1 LPFDVLFGSEVK
13 KISPKEVE
21 EKLRK
26 GDIQI
31 LDVRTEQE
39 YSQGHIPRSINIP
52 LSELENRL
60 NELDR
65 SKEIITVCA
74 SGVRSDKAAR
84 KLMEMRFDI
93 VKNMAGGMM
102 AWQGRIEK

>member
-1 LPFDVLFGSEVK
+1 MPFDVLFGSEVK

>member
-1 LPFDVLFGSEVK
+1 LPFDILFGSEVK

-21 EKLRK
+21 ERLRK

-31 LDVRTEQE
+31 LDVRSEEE
-39 YSQGHIPRSINIP
+39 YKQGHIPNSINIP

-84 KLMEMRFDI
+84 RLMEMRFDI
-93 VKNMAGGMM
+93 VKNMSGGMM
-102 AWQGRIEK
+102 AWEGKVVK

>member
-1 LPFDVLFGSEVK
+1 MPFDILFGSELK

-21 EKLRK
+21 KKVTK

-31 LDVRTEQE
+31 LDVRSEEE
-39 YSQGHIPRSINIP
+39 YKQGHIPNSTNIP

-65 SKEIITVCA
+65 NKEIITVCT

-84 KLMEMRFDI
+84 KLMEMRFNN
-93 VKNMAGGMM
+93 VKNMSGGIR
-102 AWQGRIEK
+102 AWKGNIEK